1 MRRLACAAV
10 LLLASLLGSTGTD
23 LAPAPGVGSSP
34 IDQGQA
40 SSPPG
45 PSSVLGPVILPAA
58 PPTPSASP
66 PLQKGAVSPAV
77 PAEPQAAP
85 APVAPPK
92 GYNAPPPAESAS
104 PPVVSA
110 SPPVVSAPPPVVSVP
125 PLAVSVS
132 PPVEPA
138 PPPAVSVSPPVE
150 PAPPPAVSVSPPVEP
165 APPPA
170 VTEVVPPAAAP
181 PPQAAAGN
189 PTPILP
195 GSPAL
200 LPSVQA
206 PTPSVAVKPNVPL
219 APPASLPLVQAPTP
233 SVAVKPNVPLAPP
246 PSLPS
251 AQAPT
256 PSVAVKPNVPLAPP
270 PSLSSVQAPTP
281 SVAVKPNVPLAPP
294 PSVNN
299 QPGNGIPP
307 YPPPEGIF
315 PAVPPSTP
323 VPPEHVKPP
332 ISPPIIAHAPQ
343 QQAQAPNAKHK
354 NGNTAPPA
362 NTSPP
367 ASGKNHDIQRAPPPK
382 EPSTAPVHKSPTRGF
397 APAASPLPHNTNMP
411 TLPRNASTVPHAQPP
426 SLGVAPKPAPTSRSH
441 PPTPTKGERPSFSPS
456 YPPPHAQ
463 GPDVLRAQPPQQV
476 GAKRQN
482 HHAPPPMIQ
491 GHPNLHVH
499 PPSPPPML
507 PKGPSN
513 GSKRPRV
520 SPTLPPIPPETDPKA
535 PSTHPIW
542 ALPPP
547 PPNLDCKSLVCPEP
561 LTDPPAGAPCACVL
575 PIKVGIRLSVD
586 LYSFFPLVSDFADEV
601 GSGVNMAR
609 RQVRV
614 MGANVAGDQPDKTV
628 VLVHLVPMH
637 VNFDKATALSTFQS
651 LWSKKISLKP
661 SVFGDYEIL
670 YVVYPGLPPSPPSA
684 PAGAFGNSRNAR
696 AMKPL
701 GVDVRKPPKK
711 VNGSVIAIAVLSTVI
726 ALIICTVAA
735 WLLILRFRDSDDMA
749 PGYPHSAIPKISR
762 SSGTCNTLLA
772 GRRSTQSGPSSSLGS
787 SMAAYTGQAKT
798 FKFAEIEKATN
809 GFDDSSIVGEG
820 GFGCVYQGTL
830 EDGTTVAVKVLKR
843 FDGQG
848 EREFLA
854 EVEML
859 GRLHHRNLVKL
870 LGICVEENA
879 RCLVYELI
887 PNGSVESHL
896 HGADREI
903 APLDW
908 NARMKIALGAGRAL
922 AYLHEDSSPCVIHRD
937 FKSSNILLEHDF
949 TPKVSD
955 FGLARTASGEG
966 NQHISTRV
974 MGTFGYVAP
983 EYAMTGH
990 LLVKSDVYSYG
1001 VVLLEL
1007 LTGRKPVDMSQP
1019 AGQES
1024 LVAWARPYLTNV
1036 VGLRQ
1041 AVDPLLGPDVP
1052 LDNVAKAAAIASM
1065 CVQPEVAHRPSM
1077 SEVVQ
1082 ALKLVCSEGD
1092 EGLGSGSF
1100 SQELAA
1106 RTTAAHDVTGMEA
1119 ERVLLSEMFGSTPVF
1134 TPAADSGSFRMQ
1146 SSSGPLMT
1154 GKNRKFWQR
1163 MRNLSRGSMSEHG
1176 ASPDFET
1183 HSQCSNR

>member
-1 MRRLACAAV
+1 MWRLACVVV

-23 LAPAPGVGSSP
+23 LAPAPAVGNSP
-34 IDQGQA
+34 VDQGHA

-45 PSSVLGPVILPAA
+45 PSSALGPVTLPAA

-77 PAEPQAAP
+77 PPEPQVAP
-85 APVAPPK
+85 APVAPHK
-92 GYNAPPPAESAS
+92 GSNAP
-104 PPVVSA
+104 
-110 SPPVVSAPPPVVSVP
+110 PPVVSAPPPVVSAP
-125 PLAVSVS
+125 PPVVFLS

-138 PPPAVSVSPPVE
+138 PPPAVIE
-150 PAPPPAVSVSPPVEP
+150 G
-165 APPPA
+165 
-170 VTEVVPPAAAP
+170 VPPAAAP

-189 PTPILP
+189 PAPILP

-200 LPSVQA
+200 LPSVQAPAPSVAVKPNLLLPPPASLPSVQA

-219 APPASLPLVQAPTP
+219 APPPSIPSVQAPAP
-233 SVAVKPNVPLAPP
+233 SVAVKPNVPL
-246 PSLPS
+246 
-251 AQAPT
+251 
-256 PSVAVKPNVPLAPP
+256 VPP
-270 PSLSSVQAPTP
+270 PSLSSVQAPAP

-299 QPGNGIPP
+299 QPGNDIPP

-315 PAVPPSTP
+315 PAVPPSTSV

-343 QQAQAPNAKHK
+343 QQAQAPNAEHK

-382 EPSTAPVHKSPTRGF
+382 EPSTAPVHKSPIRGF

-411 TLPRNASTVPHAQPP
+411 TLPRNASTVPHAEPP

-441 PPTPTKGERPSFSPS
+441 PPTPTKGERRSFSPS

-463 GPDVLRAQPPQQV
+463 GPEVSRAQPPQQV

-499 PPSPPPML
+499 PPSPPPVS

-513 GSKRPRV
+513 GSKRHGV
-520 SPTLPPIPPETDPKA
+520 SPTLPPVPPETEPKA

-637 VNFDKATALSTFQS
+637 VNFDKATALLTFQS

-701 GVDVRKPPKK
+701 GVDVGKPPKK

-749 PGYPHSAIPKISR
+749 QGYPHSAIPKISR

-955 FGLARTASGEG
+955 FGLARTARGEG

-1041 AVDPLLGPDVP
+1041 AVDPLLGPNVP

-1154 GKNRKFWQR
+1154 GKNKKFWQR

>member
-1 MRRLACAAV
+1 MRPLASAV
-10 LLLASLLGSTGTD
+10 VVAVALLASALGSTGSD
-23 LAPAPGVGSSP
+23 L
-34 IDQGQA
+34 A
-40 SSPPG
+40 SSPAVANSPAAEG
-45 PSSVLGPVILPAA
+45 QAPSPPQPTFALGPITLPTA
-58 PPTPSASP
+58 PLAPSASP

-77 PAEPQAAP
+77 PTEPQNAP
-85 APVAPPK
+85 APVVPPEE
-92 GYNAPPPAESAS
+92 YNAPPPVE
-104 PPVVSA
+104 
-110 SPPVVSAPPPVVSVP
+110 SVP
-125 PLAVSVS
+125 PTISVK
-132 PPVEPA
+132 V
-138 PPPAVSVSPPVE
+138 PPPA
-150 PAPPPAVSVSPPVEP
+150 APPKAAVED
-165 APPPA
+165 
-170 VTEVVPPAAAP
+170 
-181 PPQAAAGN
+181 

-206 PTPSVAVKPNVPL
+206 PTSSVPVKPN
-219 APPASLPLVQAPTP
+219 LPV
-233 SVAVKPNVPLAPP
+233 
-246 PSLPS
+246 
-251 AQAPT
+251 
-256 PSVAVKPNVPLAPP
+256 
-270 PSLSSVQAPTP
+270 
-281 SVAVKPNVPLAPP
+281 APP

-299 QPGNGIPP
+299 HPSPVGSGTGVPP
-307 YPPPEGIF
+307 YPPPKSSS
-315 PAVPPSTP
+315 PAVPPTSE
-323 VPPEHVKPP
+323 VPREHVNPP
-332 ISPPIIAHAPQ
+332 TAPPIIAQAPQ
-343 QQAQAPNAKHK
+343 QQALAPNTEH
-354 NGNTAPPA
+354 NNVPSSNTPPP
-362 NTSPP
+362 SYQ
-367 ASGKNHDIQRAPPPK
+367 NHDILRAPPPK

-397 APAASPLPHNTNMP
+397 APAASPLSRNRNMP
-411 TLPRNASTVPHAQPP
+411 AIPKNASTTSHAHPP
-426 SLGVAPKPAPTSRSH
+426 SVGVAPKPAPISRSH
-441 PPTPTKGERPSFSPS
+441 PRGWVPKKGENPSTAPS
-456 YPPPHAQ
+456 YPPLQAQ
-463 GPDVLRAQPPQQV
+463 GPEISRAGAPRQV
-476 GAKRQN
+476 GAKTQH
-482 HHAPPPMIQ
+482 HHAPPPMFR
-491 GHPNLHVH
+491 GHPNFPVH
-499 PPSPPPML
+499 PPSTSPASPR
-507 PKGPSN
+507 GHTVT
-513 GSKRPRV
+513 KRPRV
-520 SPTLPPIPPETDPKA
+520 SPTLPPIPPKEPKA

-547 PPNLDCKSLVCPEP
+547 PPNLDCNSLSCSEP

-586 LYSFFPLVSDFADEV
+586 LYSFFPLVSDFAEEV
-601 GSGVNMAR
+601 GSGLNMAQ

-628 VLVHLVPMH
+628 VLVDLVPMH
-637 VNFDKATALSTFQS
+637 VNFDNATAFATFQS

-684 PAGAFGNSRNAR
+684 PEGVGKGAFGNSRNGR

-701 GVDVRKPPKK
+701 GVDVRRPKRK
-711 VNGSVIAIAVLSTVI
+711 VNGSLIAIAVLSTVI
-726 ALIICTVAA
+726 ALIICTLSA
-735 WLLILRFRDSDDMA
+735 WLLIIRFRDSDDMA
-749 PGYPHSAIPKISR
+749 QQFPHSAIPKFSR
-762 SSGTCNTLLA
+762 SSGTCHTLLA
-772 GRRSTQSGPSSSLGS
+772 GRCSSPSGPSGSLGS
-787 SMAAYTGQAKT
+787 SMATYAGHAKT
-798 FKFAEIEKATN
+798 FKFTEIEKATN
-809 GFDDSSIVGEG
+809 GFDDSTVLGEG

-830 EDGTTVAVKVLKR
+830 EDGTRVAVKVLKK
-843 FDGQG
+843 FDCQG

-870 LGICVEENA
+870 LGICIEENA

-896 HGADREI
+896 HGADRDI

-955 FGLARTASGEG
+955 FGLARTARGEG

-1024 LVAWARPYLTNV
+1024 LVSWARPYLTNV
-1036 VGLRQ
+1036 VSLRQ
-1041 AVDPLLGPDVP
+1041 AVDPLLGPNVP

-1092 EGLGSGSF
+1092 EVLGSASF
-1100 SQELAA
+1100 SEELAA
-1106 RTTAAHDVTGMEA
+1106 HTTAVYDVTGMEA

-1134 TPAADSGSFRMQ
+1134 TPAPDSGSFRKQ

-1154 GKNRKFWQR
+1154 GKNKKFWQR
-1163 MRNLSRGSMSEHG
+1163 LRSLSRGSMSEHG

-1183 HSQCSNR
+1183 RSQCSNR

>member
-1 MRRLACAAV
+1 MRRLACALV

-23 LAPAPGVGSSP
+23 LAPAPAVGNSP
-34 IDQGQA
+34 VDQGQA

-45 PSSVLGPVILPAA
+45 PSSALGPVTLPAA
-58 PPTPSASP
+58 PPSSSANP

-92 GYNAPPPAESAS
+92 GYNAPPPVESAP

-110 SPPVVSAPPPVVSVP
+110 SPPAESAPPPV
-125 PLAVSVS
+125 
-132 PPVEPA
+132 
-138 PPPAVSVSPPVE
+138 
-150 PAPPPAVSVSPPVEP
+150 VSVSPPVEP

-170 VTEVVPPAAAP
+170 VTEGVPPAAAP

-189 PTPILP
+189 PAPILP

-206 PTPSVAVKPNVPL
+206 PTPSVAVKPNLPL
-219 APPASLPLVQAPTP
+219 APPASLPSVQAPTP

-246 PSLPS
+246 PSIPS
-251 AQAPT
+251 VQAPA
-256 PSVAVKPNVPLAPP
+256 PSVALKPNVPLVPP
-270 PSLSSVQAPTP
+270 PSLSTVQAPTP

-299 QPGNGIPP
+299 QPVRPIGSGNDVPP

-315 PAVPPSTP
+315 RAVPPSTS

-332 ISPPIIAHAPQ
+332 IAPPIIAHAPQ
-343 QQAQAPNAKHK
+343 QQAQAPNAEHN
-354 NGNTAPPA
+354 NGNTVPPA

-367 ASGKNHDIQRAPPPK
+367 ASGKNHDIRPAPPPK
-382 EPSTAPVHKSPTRGF
+382 EPNTALVHKSPTRGF
-397 APAASPLPHNTNMP
+397 VPAASPLPHNTNMP

-441 PPTPTKGERPSFSPS
+441 PPTPTKGERPSFPPS

-463 GPDVLRAQPPQQV
+463 GPEVSRAQPPQQV
-476 GAKRQN
+476 GTKRQN

-499 PPSPPPML
+499 PPSPPPVS
-507 PKGPSN
+507 PKGPSD

-520 SPTLPPIPPETDPKA
+520 SPTLPPIPPETEPKA

-542 ALPPP
+542 TLPPP

-601 GSGVNMAR
+601 GSGVHMAR

-637 VNFDKATALSTFQS
+637 VNFDKATALSTFQT

-701 GVDVRKPPKK
+701 GVDVGKPKRK
-711 VNGSVIAIAVLSTVI
+711 VNGSVIAIAALSTVI
-726 ALIICTVAA
+726 ALIICIVAA
-735 WLLILRFRDSDDMA
+735 WLLILKFRDSDDIA
-749 PGYPHSAIPKISR
+749 QGYPHSAIPKISR

-809 GFDDSSIVGEG
+809 GFDDSSILGEG

-955 FGLARTASGEG
+955 FGLARTARGEG

-1041 AVDPLLGPDVP
+1041 AVDPLLGPNVP

-1092 EGLGSGSF
+1092 EGFGSGSF

-1146 SSSGPLMT
+1146 SISGPLMT
-1154 GKNRKFWQR
+1154 GKNKKFWQR

>member
-1 MRRLACAAV
+1 MRRLACAVA

-34 IDQGQA
+34 VDQGQA

-45 PSSVLGPVILPAA
+45 PSSALGPVTLPAA
-58 PPTPSASP
+58 PPTSSASP
-66 PLQKGAVSPAV
+66 PLQKGAV

-85 APVAPPK
+85 APVVPPK
-92 GYNAPPPAESAS
+92 
-104 PPVVSA
+104 
-110 SPPVVSAPPPVVSVP
+110 
-125 PLAVSVS
+125 
-132 PPVEPA
+132 
-138 PPPAVSVSPPVE
+138 
-150 PAPPPAVSVSPPVEP
+150 
-165 APPPA
+165 
-170 VTEVVPPAAAP
+170 
-181 PPQAAAGN
+181 
-189 PTPILP
+189 
-195 GSPAL
+195 
-200 LPSVQA
+200 VQA

-219 APPASLPLVQAPTP
+219 V
-233 SVAVKPNVPLAPP
+233 
-246 PSLPS
+246 
-251 AQAPT
+251 
-256 PSVAVKPNVPLAPP
+256 PP
-270 PSLSSVQAPTP
+270 PSLSSVQAPAP

-299 QPGNGIPP
+299 QPGNDVPP

-315 PAVPPSTP
+315 PAVPPSAS
-323 VPPEHVKPP
+323 VPPQHVKPP

-343 QQAQAPNAKHK
+343 QQAQAPNAEH
-354 NGNTAPPA
+354 NNRNTAPPA

-367 ASGKNHDIQRAPPPK
+367 ASGKNHDIQRASPPK

-426 SLGVAPKPAPTSRSH
+426 SLGVAPKPAPTGRSH

-463 GPDVLRAQPPQQV
+463 GPDVSRAQPPQQV

-499 PPSPPPML
+499 PPSPPPVS

-513 GSKRPRV
+513 GSKGPRV
-520 SPTLPPIPPETDPKA
+520 SPTLPPIPPETDPRA

-547 PPNLDCKSLVCPEP
+547 PPNLDCKLLVCPEP

-701 GVDVRKPPKK
+701 GVDVGRPKRK

-749 PGYPHSAIPKISR
+749 QGYPHSAIPKISR

-787 SMAAYTGQAKT
+787 SMAAYAGQAKT

-809 GFDDSSIVGEG
+809 GFDDSSILGEG

-955 FGLARTASGEG
+955 FGLARTARGEG

-1041 AVDPLLGPDVP
+1041 AVDPLLGPNVP

-1106 RTTAAHDVTGMEA
+1106 RTTAAYDVTGMEA

-1134 TPAADSGSFRMQ
+1134 TPADDSGSFRMQ

-1154 GKNRKFWQR
+1154 GKNKKFWQR

>member
-1 MRRLACAAV
+1 MWRLACVVV

-23 LAPAPGVGSSP
+23 LAPAPAVGNSP
-34 IDQGQA
+34 VDQGHA

-45 PSSVLGPVILPAA
+45 PSSALGPVTLPAA

-77 PAEPQAAP
+77 SPAGAA
-85 APVAPPK
+85 
-92 GYNAPPPAESAS
+92 GRTGSGSNAP
-104 PPVVSA
+104 
-110 SPPVVSAPPPVVSVP
+110 PPVVSAPPPVVSAP
-125 PLAVSVS
+125 PPVVFLS

-138 PPPAVSVSPPVE
+138 PPPAVIE
-150 PAPPPAVSVSPPVEP
+150 G
-165 APPPA
+165 
-170 VTEVVPPAAAP
+170 VPPAAAP

-189 PTPILP
+189 PAPILP

-200 LPSVQA
+200 LPSVQAPAPSVAVKPNLPLPPPASLPSVQA

-219 APPASLPLVQAPTP
+219 APPPSIPSVQAPAP
-233 SVAVKPNVPLAPP
+233 SVAVKPNVPL
-246 PSLPS
+246 
-251 AQAPT
+251 
-256 PSVAVKPNVPLAPP
+256 VPP
-270 PSLSSVQAPTP
+270 PSLSSVQAPAP

-299 QPGNGIPP
+299 QPGRPIGSGNDIPP

-315 PAVPPSTP
+315 PAVPPSTS

-343 QQAQAPNAKHK
+343 QQAQAPNAEHK

-382 EPSTAPVHKSPTRGF
+382 EPSTAPVHKSPIR
-397 APAASPLPHNTNMP
+397 ASPLPHNTNMP
-411 TLPRNASTVPHAQPP
+411 TLPRNASTVPHAEPP

-441 PPTPTKGERPSFSPS
+441 PPTPTKGERRSFSPS

-463 GPDVLRAQPPQQV
+463 GPEVSRAQPPQQV

-499 PPSPPPML
+499 PPSPPPVS

-513 GSKRPRV
+513 GSK
-520 SPTLPPIPPETDPKA
+520 
-535 PSTHPIW
+535 
-542 ALPPP
+542 
-547 PPNLDCKSLVCPEP
+547 NCKSLVCPEP

-637 VNFDKATALSTFQS
+637 VNFDKATALLTFQS

-701 GVDVRKPPKK
+701 GVDVGKPPKK

-749 PGYPHSAIPKISR
+749 QGYPHSAIPKISR

-955 FGLARTASGEG
+955 FGLARTARGEG

-1041 AVDPLLGPDVP
+1041 AVDPLLGPNVP

-1154 GKNRKFWQR
+1154 GKNKKFWQR

>member
-1 MRRLACAAV
+1 MLTHSVYGSISDEAF
-10 LLLASLLGSTGTD
+10 SLLN
-23 LAPAPGVGSSP
+23 
-34 IDQGQA
+34 
-40 SSPPG
+40 
-45 PSSVLGPVILPAA
+45 VLYHFVVKVIY
-58 PPTPSASP
+58 
-66 PLQKGAVSPAV
+66 VHF
-77 PAEPQAAP
+77 
-85 APVAPPK
+85 
-92 GYNAPPPAESAS
+92 Y
-104 PPVVSA
+104 
-110 SPPVVSAPPPVVSVP
+110 
-125 PLAVSVS
+125 
-132 PPVEPA
+132 
-138 PPPAVSVSPPVE
+138 
-150 PAPPPAVSVSPPVEP
+150 
-165 APPPA
+165 
-170 VTEVVPPAAAP
+170 
-181 PPQAAAGN
+181 
-189 PTPILP
+189 
-195 GSPAL
+195 
-200 LPSVQA
+200 
-206 PTPSVAVKPNVPL
+206 
-219 APPASLPLVQAPTP
+219 
-233 SVAVKPNVPLAPP
+233 
-246 PSLPS
+246 
-251 AQAPT
+251 
-256 PSVAVKPNVPLAPP
+256 
-270 PSLSSVQAPTP
+270 
-281 SVAVKPNVPLAPP
+281 
-294 PSVNN
+294 
-299 QPGNGIPP
+299 
-307 YPPPEGIF
+307 
-315 PAVPPSTP
+315 
-323 VPPEHVKPP
+323 
-332 ISPPIIAHAPQ
+332 Q
-343 QQAQAPNAKHK
+343 QQVSILKH
-354 NGNTAPPA
+354 
-362 NTSPP
+362 
-367 ASGKNHDIQRAPPPK
+367 
-382 EPSTAPVHKSPTRGF
+382 
-397 APAASPLPHNTNMP
+397 L
-411 TLPRNASTVPHAQPP
+411 
-426 SLGVAPKPAPTSRSH
+426 
-441 PPTPTKGERPSFSPS
+441 
-456 YPPPHAQ
+456 
-463 GPDVLRAQPPQQV
+463 
-476 GAKRQN
+476 
-482 HHAPPPMIQ
+482 MI
-491 GHPNLHVH
+491 
-499 PPSPPPML
+499 
-507 PKGPSN
+507 
-513 GSKRPRV
+513 
-520 SPTLPPIPPETDPKA
+520 A
-535 PSTHPIW
+535 
-542 ALPPP
+542 
-547 PPNLDCKSLVCPEP
+547 
-561 LTDPPAGAPCACVL
+561 
-575 PIKVGIRLSVD
+575 
-586 LYSFFPLVSDFADEV
+586 
-601 GSGVNMAR
+601 
-609 RQVRV
+609 
-614 MGANVAGDQPDKTV
+614 
-628 VLVHLVPMH
+628 
-637 VNFDKATALSTFQS
+637 
-651 LWSKKISLKP
+651 
-661 SVFGDYEIL
+661 
-670 YVVYPGLPPSPPSA
+670 
-684 PAGAFGNSRNAR
+684 
-696 AMKPL
+696 
-701 GVDVRKPPKK
+701 
-711 VNGSVIAIAVLSTVI
+711 
-726 ALIICTVAA
+726 
-735 WLLILRFRDSDDMA
+735 
-749 PGYPHSAIPKISR
+749 
-762 SSGTCNTLLA
+762 GTCNTLLA

-787 SMAAYTGQAKT
+787 SMAAYAGQAKT

-809 GFDDSSIVGEG
+809 GFDDSSILGEG

-955 FGLARTASGEG
+955 FGLARTARGEG

-1041 AVDPLLGPDVP
+1041 AVDPLLGPNVP

-1106 RTTAAHDVTGMEA
+1106 RTTAAYDVTGMEA

-1134 TPAADSGSFRMQ
+1134 TPADDSGSFRMQ

-1154 GKNRKFWQR
+1154 GKNKKFWQR

>member
-1 MRRLACAAV
+1 MRRLACAVA

-34 IDQGQA
+34 VDQGQA

-45 PSSVLGPVILPAA
+45 PSSALGPVTLPAA
-58 PPTPSASP
+58 PPTSSASP
-66 PLQKGAVSPAV
+66 PLQKGAV

-85 APVAPPK
+85 APVVPPK
-92 GYNAPPPAESAS
+92 GYNAPPPIESAS
-104 PPVVSA
+104 PPVVSTSPPA
-110 SPPVVSAPPPVVSVP
+110 ESAPPPVESALPPVVSTSPPAESAPPPVVSVP
-125 PLAVSVS
+125 
-132 PPVEPA
+132 
-138 PPPAVSVSPPVE
+138 
-150 PAPPPAVSVSPPVEP
+150 PPVEP

-170 VTEVVPPAAAP
+170 VTEEVPPAAAP

-206 PTPSVAVKPNVPL
+206 PTPSVAVKPNLPL
-219 APPASLPLVQAPTP
+219 PPPASLPSVQAPTP

-251 AQAPT
+251 TQAPT
-256 PSVAVKPNVPLAPP
+256 PSVAVKPNVPLVPPASLPSVQAPTPSVAVKPNVPLVPP
-270 PSLSSVQAPTP
+270 PSLSSVQAPAP

-299 QPGNGIPP
+299 QPGTPIGSGNDVPP

-315 PAVPPSTP
+315 PAVPPSA
-323 VPPEHVKPP
+323 
-332 ISPPIIAHAPQ
+332 S
-343 QQAQAPNAKHK
+343 
-354 NGNTAPPA
+354 GNTAPPA

-367 ASGKNHDIQRAPPPK
+367 ASGKNHDIQRASPPK

-426 SLGVAPKPAPTSRSH
+426 SLGVAPKPAPTGRSH

-463 GPDVLRAQPPQQV
+463 GPDVSRAQPPQQV

-499 PPSPPPML
+499 PPSPPPVS

-513 GSKRPRV
+513 GSKGPRV
-520 SPTLPPIPPETDPKA
+520 SPTLPPIPPETDPRA

-547 PPNLDCKSLVCPEP
+547 PPNLDCKLLVCPEP

-701 GVDVRKPPKK
+701 GVDVGRPKRK

-749 PGYPHSAIPKISR
+749 QGYPHSAIPKISR

-787 SMAAYTGQAKT
+787 SMAAYAGQAKT

-809 GFDDSSIVGEG
+809 GFDDSSILGEG

-955 FGLARTASGEG
+955 FGLARTARGEG

-1041 AVDPLLGPDVP
+1041 AVDPLLGPNVP

-1106 RTTAAHDVTGMEA
+1106 RTTAAYDVTGMEA

-1134 TPAADSGSFRMQ
+1134 TPADDSGSFRMQ

-1154 GKNRKFWQR
+1154 GKNKKFWQR

>member
-1 MRRLACAAV
+1 MRRLACV
-10 LLLASLLGSTGTD
+10 VLLLLASLLGSTGTD

-34 IDQGQA
+34 VDGGQA

-45 PSSVLGPVILPAA
+45 PSSALGPVTLPAA

-85 APVAPPK
+85 APVVPPK
-92 GYNAPPPAESAS
+92 GSNAP
-104 PPVVSA
+104 
-110 SPPVVSAPPPVVSVP
+110 PPVVSAPPPVESAPPPVVSAPPPVESGPPPVVSAPPPIESVP
-125 PLAVSVS
+125 PPVVS
-132 PPVEPA
+132 
-138 PPPAVSVSPPVE
+138 
-150 PAPPPAVSVSPPVEP
+150 

-170 VTEVVPPAAAP
+170 VTEAVPPAAAP
-181 PPQAAAGN
+181 PPQVAAGN

-200 LPSVQA
+200 LPS
-206 PTPSVAVKPNVPL
+206 
-219 APPASLPLVQAPTP
+219 
-233 SVAVKPNVPLAPP
+233 
-246 PSLPS
+246 

-256 PSVAVKPNVPLAPP
+256 PSVAVKPNLPLAPP
-270 PSLSSVQAPTP
+270 ASLPSVQAPTP
-281 SVAVKPNVPLAPP
+281 SVAVKPNVPIAPP

-299 QPGNGIPP
+299 QPGRPIGSGNDVPP

-315 PAVPPSTP
+315 PAVPPSTS
-323 VPPEHVKPP
+323 VPPEHVKSP

-343 QQAQAPNAKHK
+343 QQAQAPNAEHN
-354 NGNTAPPA
+354 NGNTVPPA

-463 GPDVLRAQPPQQV
+463 GPEVSRAQPPQQV

-499 PPSPPPML
+499 PPSPPPVS

-520 SPTLPPIPPETDPKA
+520 SPTLPPIPPETEPKA

-542 ALPPP
+542 TLPPP
-547 PPNLDCKSLVCPEP
+547 PPNLDCKLLVCPEP

-575 PIKVGIRLSVD
+575 PIKVGICLSVD
-586 LYSFFPLVSDFADEV
+586 LYSFFPLVSDFADKV

-684 PAGAFGNSRNAR
+684 PNAGAFGNSRNAR

-701 GVDVRKPPKK
+701 GVDVGRPKRK

-749 PGYPHSAIPKISR
+749 QGYPHSAIPKISR

-809 GFDDSSIVGEG
+809 GFDDSSILGEG

-955 FGLARTASGEG
+955 FGLARTARGEG

-1041 AVDPLLGPDVP
+1041 AVDPLLGPNVP

-1106 RTTAAHDVTGMEA
+1106 RTTAAYDVTGMEA

-1154 GKNRKFWQR
+1154 GKNKKFWQR

>member
-1 MRRLACAAV
+1 MRPLACV
-10 LLLASLLGSTGTD
+10 LLMLLASVLGSTGTD
-23 LAPAPGVGSSP
+23 LAPAPGVGNSP
-34 IDQGQA
+34 DDQGQA
-40 SSPPG
+40 SSPPE
-45 PSSVLGPVILPAA
+45 PTFVLGPITLPTA
-58 PPTPSASP
+58 PLLTPSASP
-66 PLQKGAVSPAV
+66 PLQKGAASPAV
-77 PAEPQAAP
+77 PTEPQTSP
-85 APVAPPK
+85 APVVPPK
-92 GYNAPPPAESAS
+92 EYNAPPPVE
-104 PPVVSA
+104 
-110 SPPVVSAPPPVVSVP
+110 SAPP
-125 PLAVSVS
+125 
-132 PPVEPA
+132 VETA
-138 PPPAVSVSPPVE
+138 
-150 PAPPPAVSVSPPVEP
+150 
-165 APPPA
+165 PPA
-170 VTEVVPPAAAP
+170 VTDDVPPPAA
-181 PPQAAAGN
+181 PPQAAEKPTEPHTAPAPVVPPKEDN
-189 PTPILP
+189 VPPPVESTPPPVETAPPAVTDNVPPPAAPPQAAEKPTPILP
-195 GSPAL
+195 GSPAV

-206 PTPSVAVKPNVPL
+206 PTPSVAVKPNL
-219 APPASLPLVQAPTP
+219 
-233 SVAVKPNVPLAPP
+233 
-246 PSLPS
+246 
-251 AQAPT
+251 
-256 PSVAVKPNVPLAPP
+256 
-270 PSLSSVQAPTP
+270 
-281 SVAVKPNVPLAPP
+281 PLAPP

-299 QPGNGIPP
+299 QPSSPIGPGNDAPP
-307 YPPPEGIF
+307 YPPPKSSF
-315 PAVPPSTP
+315 PAVPPSAP
-323 VPPEHVKPP
+323 EVPPERVKPP
-332 ISPPIIAHAPQ
+332 ISPPITAQAPQ
-343 QQAQAPNAKHK
+343 QQALAPNTEHN
-354 NGNTAPPA
+354 NGNTVPPA

-367 ASGKNHDIQRAPPPK
+367 ASGKNHSVERAPPPK
-382 EPSTAPVHKSPTRGF
+382 EPSTAPVHKSPTRGP
-397 APAASPLPHNTNMP
+397 APASSPLPHDTNMP
-411 TLPRNASTVPHAQPP
+411 TIPKNAPTVPRAHPP

-441 PPTPTKGERPSFSPS
+441 PPVPTKGERPSFAPS

-463 GPDVLRAQPPQQV
+463 GPDVSRARPPQQI

-482 HHAPPPMIQ
+482 HHAPPPMFQ
-491 GHPNLHVH
+491 GHPNFPVH
-499 PPSPPPML
+499 PPSPSPVSPRA
-507 PKGPSN
+507 PSN
-513 GSKRPRV
+513 DRKRPRV
-520 SPTLPPIPPETDPKA
+520 SPTLPPIPPKTEPKA
-535 PSTHPIW
+535 PSAHPIW

-547 PPNLDCKSLVCPEP
+547 PPNLDCNSLSCPES

-586 LYSFFPLVSDFADEV
+586 LYSFFPLVSDFAEEV

-637 VNFDKATALSTFQS
+637 VNFDNATAFLVFQR
-651 LWSKKISLKP
+651 LWGKRIPLKP

-684 PAGAFGNSRNAR
+684 PDGGGHGAFGNSRNAR

-701 GVDVRKPPKK
+701 GVDVGRPKRK

-726 ALIICTVAA
+726 ALIICIAAA
-735 WLLILRFRDSDDMA
+735 WLLILKFRDSDDIA
-749 PGYPHSAIPKISR
+749 QRYPHSAIPKFSR
-762 SSGTCNTLLA
+762 SSGTCNTLLP
-772 GRRSTQSGPSSSLGS
+772 GRHSSHSGPSGSLGS
-787 SMAAYTGQAKT
+787 SMATYTGQAKT
-798 FKFAEIEKATN
+798 FKFVEIDKATN
-809 GFDDSSIVGEG
+809 GFDDSAVLGEG

-896 HGADREI
+896 HGVDRDI

-955 FGLARTASGEG
+955 FGLARTARGEG

-1036 VGLRQ
+1036 VSLRQ
-1041 AVDPLLGPDVP
+1041 AVDPLLSPNVP

-1077 SEVVQ
+1077 SEVVL

-1092 EGLGSGSF
+1092 EVLGSGSF

-1106 RTTAAHDVTGMEA
+1106 HATAVYDVTGMEA

-1134 TPAADSGSFRMQ
+1134 TPAPDSGSFRKQ

-1154 GKNRKFWQR
+1154 GKNMKFWQR
-1163 MRNLSRGSMSEHG
+1163 LRNLSRGSMSEHG

-1183 HSQCSNR
+1183 RSQYSNR

>member
-1 MRRLACAAV
+1 MRPLACV
-10 LLLASLLGSTGTD
+10 VVVVLASVLGSTGTD
-23 LAPAPGVGSSP
+23 LAPAPVVGDSP
-34 IDQGQA
+34 ADQGQA
-40 SSPPG
+40 SSPPE
-45 PSSVLGPVILPAA
+45 PAFALGPITLPTA
-58 PPTPSASP
+58 PLLTPSASP

-77 PAEPQAAP
+77 PAEPQTAP
-85 APVAPPK
+85 APVVPPK
-92 GYNAPPPAESAS
+92 EYNAPPPVE
-104 PPVVSA
+104 
-110 SPPVVSAPPPVVSVP
+110 SAPP
-125 PLAVSVS
+125 
-132 PPVEPA
+132 VETA
-138 PPPAVSVSPPVE
+138 
-150 PAPPPAVSVSPPVEP
+150 
-165 APPPA
+165 PPA
-170 VTEVVPPAAAP
+170 VTDDVPPSAA
-181 PPQAAAGN
+181 PPQAAEN
-189 PTPILP
+189 PTPIVP

-206 PTPSVAVKPNVPL
+206 PTPSVAVKPIL
-219 APPASLPLVQAPTP
+219 
-233 SVAVKPNVPLAPP
+233 
-246 PSLPS
+246 
-251 AQAPT
+251 
-256 PSVAVKPNVPLAPP
+256 
-270 PSLSSVQAPTP
+270 
-281 SVAVKPNVPLAPP
+281 PLAPP

-299 QPGNGIPP
+299 QPSSPIGPGNDAPP
-307 YPPPEGIF
+307 YLPPKSSF
-315 PAVPPSTP
+315 PAVPPSASE
-323 VPPEHVKPP
+323 VPPELVKPP
-332 ISPPIIAHAPQ
+332 ISPPIIAQAPQ
-343 QQAQAPNAKHK
+343 KQALAPNTE
-354 NGNTAPPA
+354 NNSGNAVPPA
-362 NTSPP
+362 NSFPP
-367 ASGKNHDIQRAPPPK
+367 ASGKTHGIERAPPPK
-382 EPSTAPVHKSPTRGF
+382 EHSTAPVHKSPAGGS

-411 TLPRNASTVPHAQPP
+411 AIPKNAPTIPHAHPP

-441 PPTPTKGERPSFSPS
+441 PPVPTKGERPSFAPS

-463 GPDVLRAQPPQQV
+463 GPDVSGARPPRQI

-482 HHAPPPMIQ
+482 YHAPPPMFR
-491 GHPNLHVH
+491 GHPNFPVH
-499 PPSPPPML
+499 PPSPAPVSPRA
-507 PKGPSN
+507 PSN
-513 GSKRPRV
+513 GRKRPRV
-520 SPTLPPIPPETDPKA
+520 SPTLPPIPPDTEPKA

-547 PPNLDCKSLVCPEP
+547 PPNLDCNLLTCPEP

-586 LYSFFPLVSDFADEV
+586 LYSFFPLVSDFAEEV

-637 VNFDKATALSTFQS
+637 VNFDNATAFSTFQR
-651 LWSKKISLKP
+651 LWSKRISLKP

-684 PAGAFGNSRNAR
+684 PDGVGNGAFGNSRNAR

-701 GVDVRKPPKK
+701 GVDVGRPKRK
-711 VNGSVIAIAVLSTVI
+711 VNGSLIAIAVLSTVI
-726 ALIICTVAA
+726 ALIICTAAA
-735 WLLILRFRDSDDMA
+735 WLLILRFRDSDDIA
-749 PGYPHSAIPKISR
+749 QRYPHSAIPKISR
-762 SSGTCNTLLA
+762 SSGTCHTLLP
-772 GRRSTQSGPSSSLGS
+772 GRYSSHSGPSGSLGS
-787 SMAAYTGQAKT
+787 SMATYTGQAKT
-798 FKFAEIEKATN
+798 FKLAEIEKATN
-809 GFDDSSIVGEG
+809 GFDDSTVLGEG
-820 GFGCVYQGTL
+820 GFGCVYQGKL

-955 FGLARTASGEG
+955 FGLARTARGEG

-1036 VGLRQ
+1036 VSLRQ
-1041 AVDPLLGPDVP
+1041 AVDPLLGPNVP
-1052 LDNVAKAAAIASM
+1052 LDSVAKAAAIASM

-1106 RTTAAHDVTGMEA
+1106 HTAAVYDVTGMEA

-1134 TPAADSGSFRMQ
+1134 TPAAESGSFRKQ
-1146 SSSGPLMT
+1146 SGSGPLMT
-1154 GKNRKFWQR
+1154 GKNMKFWQR
-1163 MRNLSRGSMSEHG
+1163 LRNLSRGSMSEHG

-1183 HSQCSNR
+1183 RSQCSNR

>member
-1 MRRLACAAV
+1 MRPLACV
-10 LLLASLLGSTGTD
+10 LVVVLLASVLGSTGTD
-23 LAPAPGVGSSP
+23 LAPAPVVGNSP
-34 IDQGQA
+34 ADQGQA
-40 SSPPG
+40 SSPPE
-45 PSSVLGPVILPAA
+45 PTIALGPITLP
-58 PPTPSASP
+58 TASP
-66 PLQKGAVSPAV
+66 PLQNGAASPAV
-77 PAEPQAAP
+77 PTEPQTSPAPIAPPKVPAEPPAEPQT
-85 APVAPPK
+85 APVPAVPPK
-92 GYNAPPPAESAS
+92 EYNAPPPVE
-104 PPVVSA
+104 
-110 SPPVVSAPPPVVSVP
+110 SAPP
-125 PLAVSVS
+125 A
-132 PPVEPA
+132 ETA
-138 PPPAVSVSPPVE
+138 
-150 PAPPPAVSVSPPVEP
+150 
-165 APPPA
+165 PPA
-170 VTEVVPPAAAP
+170 VTDDVPPPAG
-181 PPQAAAGN
+181 PPQAAEN
-189 PTPILP
+189 PAPVLP

-206 PTPSVAVKPNVPL
+206 PTPSVAVKPNL
-219 APPASLPLVQAPTP
+219 
-233 SVAVKPNVPLAPP
+233 PLAPP
-246 PSLPS
+246 PSL
-251 AQAPT
+251 
-256 PSVAVKPNVPLAPP
+256 
-270 PSLSSVQAPTP
+270 
-281 SVAVKPNVPLAPP
+281 
-294 PSVNN
+294 NN
-299 QPGNGIPP
+299 QPSSPIGSGNDAPP
-307 YPPPEGIF
+307 YSPPKSSFPAAPPSASEAPPEL
-315 PAVPPSTP
+315 
-323 VPPEHVKPP
+323 VKPP
-332 ISPPIIAHAPQ
+332 NAPPIIAQAPH
-343 QQAQAPNAKHK
+343 QQALAPNTENN
-354 NGNTAPPA
+354 NGNTVPPA

-367 ASGKNHDIQRAPPPK
+367 PSGKNHGIERAPPPK
-382 EPSTAPVHKSPTRGF
+382 EPSTAPVHKSPTRGS
-397 APAASPLPHNTNMP
+397 APASSPLPHNTNMP
-411 TLPRNASTVPHAQPP
+411 AIPKNAPTVPRAHPP
-426 SLGVAPKPAPTSRSH
+426 SLGVAPKPAPTSRS
-441 PPTPTKGERPSFSPS
+441 PPPVPKEGERPSFAPS

-463 GPDVLRAQPPQQV
+463 GPDVSRARAPRQI

-482 HHAPPPMIQ
+482 HHAPPPMFRD
-491 GHPNLHVH
+491 HPNFPVH
-499 PPSPPPML
+499 PPSSAPVAPRPH
-507 PKGPSN
+507 SN
-513 GSKRPRV
+513 GRKRPRV
-520 SPTLPPIPPETDPKA
+520 APTLPPIPPKTEPKA
-535 PSTHPIW
+535 PSAHPIW

-547 PPNLDCKSLVCPEP
+547 PPNLDCNLLSCPEP

-586 LYSFFPLVSDFADEV
+586 LYSFFPLVSDFAEEV
-601 GSGVNMAR
+601 GSGVNMVQ

-637 VNFDKATALSTFQS
+637 VNFDNATAFSAFQS
-651 LWSKKISLKP
+651 LWSKRISLKP

-684 PAGAFGNSRNAR
+684 PDAVGNSRNAR

-701 GVDVRKPPKK
+701 GVDVGRPKRK
-711 VNGSVIAIAVLSTVI
+711 VNGSLVAIAVLSTVV
-726 ALIICTVAA
+726 ALIICTAAA
-735 WLLILRFRDSDDMA
+735 WLLILKFRNSDDMA
-749 PGYPHSAIPKISR
+749 QRYPHSAIPKFSR
-762 SSGTCNTLLA
+762 SSGTCHTLLP
-772 GRRSTQSGPSSSLGS
+772 GRYSSHSGPSGSLGS
-787 SMAAYTGQAKT
+787 SMATYTGHAKT
-798 FKFAEIEKATN
+798 FKLAEIEKATN
-809 GFDDSSIVGEG
+809 GFDDSTVLGEG
-820 GFGCVYQGTL
+820 GFGYVYQGTL

-896 HGADREI
+896 HGADRDI

-955 FGLARTASGEG
+955 FGLARTARGEG

-1036 VGLRQ
+1036 VSLRQ
-1041 AVDPLLGPDVP
+1041 AVDPLLGPNVP

-1092 EGLGSGSF
+1092 EVLGPGSF

-1106 RTTAAHDVTGMEA
+1106 HTTAAYDVTGMEA

-1134 TPAADSGSFRMQ
+1134 TPAADSGSFRKH

-1154 GKNRKFWQR
+1154 GKNMKFWQR
-1163 MRNLSRGSMSEHG
+1163 LRNLSRGSMSEHG

-1183 HSQCSNR
+1183 RSQCSSR